1 MVLLIKRWLPR
12 RTYEILETIGT
23 QIVMIAV
30 VAPFFFIFFYM
41 FWNSLK
47 PDYLFFEPGTWI
59 FEPLWSNYTEVFEYS
74 DLIPNIVNS
83 LIIST
88 AATFIGLVC
97 GLLTAYTVARYNL
110 RRLAMAILVTRMIP
124 YITALVPFWI
134 VYKHVGLLNTHAGII
149 LSHLVITI
157 PFGVWI
163 MMGFIEDIPKD
174 LEEAAWIDGASRTQA
189 FLRIVLPLS
198 TPGMV
203 ATAILC
209 FIFSW
214 NNFQLALVLGG
225 FDVSTAPVSVFKY
238 ADPEAGGSGQMM
250 AAATLVTLPV
260 FFIVLLIQKQLT
272 AGLTIGGVKQ

>member
-1 MVLLIKRWLPR
+1 MVVLKRLLPR
-12 RTYEILETIGT
+12 RSYEILETVGT
-23 QIVMIAV
+23 HAVLIAV
-30 VAPFFFIFFYM
+30 VAPFFFVFFYM

-59 FEPLWSNYTEVFEYS
+59 FDPLWANYTDVFEHS
-74 DLIPNIVNS
+74 DLIPNIASS
-83 LIIST
+83 LVIST
-88 AATFIGLVC
+88 SATLIGLVC

-134 VYKHVGLLNTHAGII
+134 VYKQVGLLNTYTGII

>member
-1 MVLLIKRWLPR
+1 MVVLKRLLPR
-12 RTYEILETIGT
+12 RSYEILETVGT
-23 QIVMIAV
+23 HAVLIAV
-30 VAPFFFIFFYM
+30 VAPFFFVFFYM

-59 FEPLWSNYTEVFEYS
+59 FDPLWSNYTDVFEQS
-74 DLIPNIVNS
+74 DLIPNIANS
-83 LIIST
+83 LVIST
-88 AATFIGLVC
+88 SATLIGLVC

-134 VYKHVGLLNTHAGII
+134 VYKQVGLLNTYTGII

>member
-1 MVLLIKRWLPR
+1 MVVLKKLLSR
-12 RTYEILETIGT
+12 RGYKIVEALAT
-23 QIVMIAV
+23 QVMMIAIV
-30 VAPFFFIFFYM
+30 GPFFFIFFFM

-47 PDYLFFEPGTWI
+47 PDYLFFEPGTWV
-59 FEPLWSNYTEVFEYS
+59 FDPMWSNYIDVYEQS
-74 DLIPNIVNS
+74 DLVRNIGNS
-83 LIIST
+83 LIISSL
-88 AATFIGLVC
+88 ATLIGLGC

-110 RRLAMAILVTRMIP
+110 QKLAMAILLTRMVP

-134 VYKHVGLLNTHAGII
+134 VYKHVGLLNTYTGLI

-163 MMGFIEDIPKD
+163 MIGFIEDIPKD

-189 FLRIVLPLS
+189 FLKVVLPLA

-225 FDVSTAPVSVFKY
+225 FDVTTAPVSVFKY

-250 AAATLVTLPV
+250 AAATMVTIPV
-260 FFIVLLIQKQLT
+260 FFIVLAIQKQLA
-272 AGLTIGGVKQ
+272 AGLTVGGISK

>member
-1 MVLLIKRWLPR
+1 MVLLKKLLPR
-12 RTYEILETIGT
+12 KAYKIAEGLLT
-23 QIVMIAV
+23 QLVMIAV

-47 PDYLFFEPGTWI
+47 PDYLFFEPGTWV
-59 FEPLWSNYTEVFEYS
+59 FEPVWSNYTDVFEQS
-74 DLIPNIVNS
+74 DLLRNILNS
-83 LIIST
+83 LIISGF
-88 AATFIGLVC
+88 ATLIGLAC
-97 GLLTAYTVARYNL
+97 GLLTAYTVARYGL
-110 RRLAMAILVTRMIP
+110 HKLAMAILITRMIP

-134 VYKHVGLLNTHAGII
+134 VYKHVGLLNSYTGLI
-149 LSHLVITI
+149 LAHLIITI

-163 MMGFIEDIPKD
+163 MMGFIEDIPKE

-189 FLRIVLPLS
+189 FMRVVLPLS

-238 ADPEAGGSGQMM
+238 ADPEAGGTGQMM
-250 AAATLVTLPV
+250 AAATLVTIPV
-260 FFIVLLIQKQLT
+260 FIIVLAIQKQL
-272 AGLTIGGVKQ
+272 ASGLTMGGISK

>member
-1 MVLLIKRWLPR
+1 MVLLKKLLPR
-12 RTYEILETIGT
+12 KAYKIAEGLLT
-23 QIVMIAV
+23 QLVMIAV

-47 PDYLFFEPGTWI
+47 PDYLFFEPGTWV
-59 FEPLWSNYTEVFEYS
+59 FEPVWSNYTDVFEQS
-74 DLIPNIVNS
+74 DLLKNILNS
-83 LIIST
+83 LIISGF
-88 AATFIGLVC
+88 ATLIGLAC
-97 GLLTAYTVARYNL
+97 GLLTAYTVARYGL
-110 RRLAMAILVTRMIP
+110 HKLAMAILITRMIP

-134 VYKHVGLLNTHAGII
+134 VYKHVGLLNSYTGLI
-149 LSHLVITI
+149 LAHLIITI

-163 MMGFIEDIPKD
+163 MMGFIEDIPKE

-189 FLRIVLPLS
+189 FMRVVLPLS

-238 ADPEAGGSGQMM
+238 ADPEAGGTGQMM
-250 AAATLVTLPV
+250 AAATLVTIPV
-260 FFIVLLIQKQLT
+260 FIIVLAIQKQL
-272 AGLTIGGVKQ
+272 ASGLTMGGISK